1 VAKDGPDNILEV
13 SVGRIGARGD
23 GIAESPMG
31 LLYIP
36 YAATGD
42 RLHVRV
48 GGPRGD
54 GRTARIET
62 ILDPSPD
69 RAEPTCRH
77 FGTCGGCSLQ
87 HLSDAAVATLKCGLV
102 ATALRRKALPEDA
115 VADTV
120 TAPPRSRRRVSLA
133 FHRGGATV
141 LGFNER
147 ASRQILN
154 IRDCPVMRPALMHL
168 LSPLR
173 GLCADLDALGR
184 SADLHLTETASGI
197 DVLILPARAADPG
210 LEGRETLARFAETH
224 DLCRISWGVGTEI
237 EPIVQRREAVMRFGG
252 AAVALPPGAF
262 LQASEAGEA
271 AIQAAATAAIA
282 DSGAARI
289 ADLYAGCGA
298 FSFPLAKIAPVHAV
312 EGDETLA
319 AALTQ
324 AAQGHPVTVERRDL
338 QRDPMT
344 TAALNDFDAVLFDP
358 PRAGAKPTAEALALS
373 HVPLVVAVSCNP
385 ATLARDLHILVDG
398 GYRLERVTPIDQF
411 TWSAHVEAV
420 AVLRR

>member
-1 VAKDGPDNILEV
+1 MAKDGPDNTLDV
-13 SVGRIGARGD
+13 SVGSIGARGD

-31 LLYIP
+31 PLYIP
-36 YAATGD
+36 YAAAGD
-42 RLHVRV
+42 RLRVRV

-62 ILDPSPD
+62 VLDPSPD
-69 RAEPTCRH
+69 RAEPVCRH

-87 HLSDAAVATLKCGLV
+87 HLSDAAVAALKRTLI
-102 ATALRRKALPEDA
+102 ATALLRKGLPEDT
-115 VADTV
+115 VGETV
-120 TAPPRSRRRVSLA
+120 TAPPHARRRIGLA

-154 IRDCPVMRPALMHL
+154 IRECPVMRPALMHL

-173 GLCADLDALGR
+173 GLCADLNALGR

-197 DVLILPARAADPG
+197 DLLILLARPADPG
-210 LEGRETLARFAETH
+210 LKGREILAKFADTH
-224 DLCRISWGVGTEI
+224 DLCRISWGTGTDI
-237 EPIVQRREAVMRFGG
+237 EPIVQRREAVMRFAG

-271 AIQAAATAAIA
+271 AIRDAAVAAIGK
-282 DSGAARI
+282 SGAARI
-289 ADLYAGCGA
+289 ADLYAGCGTL
-298 FSFPLAKIAPVHAV
+298 SFPLAEIAPVHAV
-312 EGDETLA
+312 EGDAILA

-324 AAQGHPVTVERRDL
+324 AAKGHPVTVERRDL
-338 QRDPMT
+338 QRAPLSP
-344 TAALNDFDAVLFDP
+344 AALNDFDAVLFDP
-358 PRAGAKPTAEALALS
+358 PRAGAKPTADALAVS
-373 HVPLVVAVSCNP
+373 RVPLVVAVSCNP
-385 ATLARDLHILVDG
+385 ATLARDLRILVDG
-398 GYRLERVTPIDQF
+398 GYRLAQVTPIDQF

>member
-1 VAKDGPDNILEV
+1 MAQDRPENYLEV
-13 SVGRIGARGD
+13 RVESIGARGD

-31 LLYIP
+31 PLYIP
-36 YAATGD
+36 YAAPGD
-42 RLHVRV
+42 RLRVRV

-69 RAEPTCRH
+69 RTDPACRH
-77 FGTCGGCSLQ
+77 FGTCGGCSVQ
-87 HLSDAAVATLKCGLV
+87 HLADTAIAGLKRSLV
-102 ATALRRKALPEDA
+102 TTALRRKALPED
-115 VADTV
+115 TV
-120 TAPPRSRRRVSLA
+120 TETITAPPGSRRRASLA

-154 IRDCPVMRPALMHL
+154 IRECPVMRPALMHL

-184 SADLHLTETASGI
+184 SADLHVTETASGI
-197 DVLILPARAADPG
+197 DLLILPARPADPG
-210 LEGRETLARFAETH
+210 LKGRETLAAFAETH
-224 DLCRISWGVGTEI
+224 DLCRISWGTGTEI
-237 EPIVQRREAVMRFGG
+237 EPIVQRREAVMRFAG

-262 LQASEAGEA
+262 LQASEAGEKS
-271 AIQAAATAAIA
+271 IQEAATAAIGK
-282 DSGAARI
+282 SGAARI
-289 ADLYAGCGA
+289 ADLYAGCGTLC
-298 FSFPLAKIAPVHAV
+298 FPLAKIAPVHAV
-312 EGDETLA
+312 EGDESLA
-319 AALTQ
+319 AALAQ
-324 AAQGHPVTVERRDL
+324 ATQGHPVTVERRDL

-344 TAALNDFDAVLFDP
+344 PAALNDFDAVLFDP
-358 PRAGAKPTAEALALS
+358 PRAGAKPTADALALS
-373 HVPLVVAVSCNP
+373 QVPLVVAVSCNS
-385 ATLARDLHILVDG
+385 ATLARDLRILVDG
-398 GYRLERVTPIDQF
+398 GYRLESVTPIDQF

>member
-1 VAKDGPDNILEV
+1 MGP
-13 SVGRIGARGD
+13 
-23 GIAESPMG
+23 
-31 LLYIP
+31 LYIP
-36 YAATGD
+36 YAAAGD
-42 RLHVRV
+42 RLRVRV

-62 ILDPSPD
+62 VLDPSPD
-69 RAEPTCRH
+69 RAEPVCRH

-87 HLSDAAVATLKCGLV
+87 HLSDAAVAALKRTLI
-102 ATALRRKALPEDA
+102 ATALLRKGLPEDT
-115 VADTV
+115 VGETV
-120 TAPPRSRRRVSLA
+120 TAPPHARRRIGLA

-154 IRDCPVMRPALMHL
+154 IRECPVMRPALMHL

-173 GLCADLDALGR
+173 GLCADLNALGR

-197 DVLILPARAADPG
+197 DLLILLARPADPG
-210 LEGRETLARFAETH
+210 LKGREILAKFADTH
-224 DLCRISWGVGTEI
+224 DLCRISWGTGTDI
-237 EPIVQRREAVMRFGG
+237 EPIVQRREAVMRFAG

-271 AIQAAATAAIA
+271 AIRDAAVAAIGK
-282 DSGAARI
+282 SGAARI
-289 ADLYAGCGA
+289 ADLYAGCGTL
-298 FSFPLAKIAPVHAV
+298 SFPLAEIAPVHAV
-312 EGDETLA
+312 EGDAILA

-324 AAQGHPVTVERRDL
+324 AAKGHPVTVERRDL
-338 QRDPMT
+338 QRAPLSP
-344 TAALNDFDAVLFDP
+344 AALNDFDAVLFDP
-358 PRAGAKPTAEALALS
+358 PRAGAKPTADALAVS
-373 HVPLVVAVSCNP
+373 RVPLVVAVSCNP
-385 ATLARDLHILVDG
+385 ATLARDLRILVDG
-398 GYRLERVTPIDQF
+398 GYRLAQVTPIDQF